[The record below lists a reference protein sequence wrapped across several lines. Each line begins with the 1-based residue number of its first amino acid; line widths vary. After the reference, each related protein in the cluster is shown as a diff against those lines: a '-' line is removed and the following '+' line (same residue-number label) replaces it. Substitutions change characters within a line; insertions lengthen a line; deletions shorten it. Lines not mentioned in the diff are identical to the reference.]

1 MRFRRRPQLTGGSE
15 TARTICQNATEQAF
29 NPREE
34 MMTHGLKPC
43 LLSVALLCALGSV
56 AYPQNPPRAL
66 PPGAQNNPAQP
77 TPAATPRTVQGFVPL
92 TDQMLRSPKPED
104 WLMLRGNYQ
113 GWGYSPLEQINKT
126 NVKNLQLVW
135 ARVMEPGINE
145 STPLVYNGVMYL
157 GNSNDVVQAIDATNG
172 DLIWEYRRPLPEAST
187 FHAMH
192 GQRKRSMAL
201 YGDRVYLATWDNFIV
216 ALDARTGQV
225 AWQTNRG
232 GDYYV
237 SNATGPIVV
246 NGIVVAG
253 STCQVAPHGCYV
265 TGHDAKTGEEL
276 WRNTMIPRPGTPGDE
291 TRAGSPFETRWMT
304 GVWGQLTYDP
314 ELDLVFYGSSAV
326 GPASETQRNMP
337 GATMTGTNTRF
348 AVKPK
353 TGEVVWRHQVL
364 PRDNWDQECTF
375 EMMIINT
382 PVNPS
387 ATDMLSVNP
396 NARRGPRKTLTG
408 VPCKTGIAWSF
419 DAATGEF
426 LWARA
431 TTEQNIVARI
441 DPKGL
446 VTVNENAVLKE
457 VGKTYH
463 VCPTY
468 NGGRDWPQGAYNPK
482 ANVMYVPLSNL
493 CIDST
498 SRADRGPAPQ
508 FVYNTTNVGKFA
520 TGKDKV
526 GRIDAISVE
535 TGRTLWSWETRVSNY
550 SPILATGGGLLF
562 NGSMD
567 RYLRA
572 LDADSGQVLWQTR
585 LPSQAVGG
593 AVTYSINGRQYI
605 AIAAGGGPI
614 AALGVGLTP
623 EADTASGS
631 NAMYVFALP
640 Q

>member
-1 MRFRRRPQLTGGSE
+1 MRCPSKEFLRISALVFGI
-15 TARTICQNATEQAF
+15 AVATSAQA
-29 NPREE
+29 
-34 MMTHGLKPC
+34 
-43 LLSVALLCALGSV
+43 
-56 AYPQNPPRAL
+56 
-66 PPGAQNNPAQP
+66 P
-77 TPAATPRTVQGFVPL
+77 TPSPTKTLRPVPNFVTV
-92 TDQMLRSPKPED
+92 TDQMLRAPRPEN
-104 WLMLRGNYQ
+104 WLIHRGNYQ
-113 GWGYSPLEQINKT
+113 AWGYSPLDQITKV
-126 NVKNLQLVW
+126 NVKSLQLVW
-135 ARVMEPGINE
+135 ARAMEPGTNE
-145 STPLVYNGVMYL
+145 ATPLVYNGVMYI
-157 GNSNDVVQAIDATNG
+157 GNPGDVIQAIDATTG
-172 DLIWEYRRPLPEAST
+172 DLMWEYRHPLPPATSLRNGL
-187 FHAMH
+187 
-192 GQRKRSMAL
+192 GQRKRSIAL
-201 YGDRVYLATWDNFIV
+201 YGDQIYFVTWDNV
-216 ALDARTGQV
+216 VVSLGARSGEV
-225 AWQTNRG
+225 VWQTNRG
-232 GDYYV
+232 GELDV
-237 SNATGPIVV
+237 SNSSGPIVA
-246 NGIVVAG
+246 NGVVVAG
-253 STCQVAPHGCYV
+253 STCQYSAHACYV
-265 TGHDAKTGEEL
+265 TGHDAKTGREL
-276 WRNTMIPRPGTPGDE
+276 WRNENDE
-291 TRAGSPFETRWMT
+291 TWAGSPFESRWMT

-314 ELDLVFYGSSAV
+314 ELDLVYYGSSGV
-326 GPASETQRNMP
+326 GPASEAQRNMP
-337 GATMTGTNTRF
+337 GATMAGTNTRF
-348 AVKPK
+348 AVRPK
-353 TGEVVWRHQVL
+353 TGEVVWKHQVL

-419 DAATGEF
+419 DAANGEF
-426 LWARA
+426 LWAKP

-446 VTVNENAVLKE
+446 VTVNEDAVLKE

-482 ANVMYVPLSNL
+482 SNIMYIPLSNL

-498 SRADRGPAPQ
+498 ARVDRKAAPQ

-520 TGKDKV
+520 SGKDKV

-550 SPILATGGGLLF
+550 SPVLATGTGLLF

-585 LPSQAVGG
+585 LPTQAVGG
-593 AVTYSINGRQYI
+593 VVTYSINGRQYI

-623 EADTASGS
+623 EADTASGG

>member
-1 MRFRRRPQLTGGSE
+1 MRCPIKEFLRITAPLCGLALAGHAQEPARP
-15 TARTICQNATEQAF
+15 
-29 NPREE
+29 
-34 MMTHGLKPC
+34 
-43 LLSVALLCALGSV
+43 
-56 AYPQNPPRAL
+56 
-66 PPGAQNNPAQP
+66 P
-77 TPAATPRTVQGFVPL
+77 TKTLRVVPNFVTV
-92 TDQMLRSPKPED
+92 TDQMMGAPRPEN
-104 WLMLRGNYQ
+104 WLIHRGNYQ
-113 GWGYSPLEQINKT
+113 AWGYSPLDQINKA
-126 NVKNLQLVW
+126 NVKTLQLVW
-135 ARVMEPGINE
+135 SRAMEPGANE
-145 STPLVYNGVMYL
+145 ATPLIYNGVMYL
-157 GNSNDVVQAIDATNG
+157 GNPVDVIQAIDAATG
-172 DLIWEYRRPLPEAST
+172 DLMWEYRRPSPAGPLRNGL
-187 FHAMH
+187 
-192 GQRKRSMAL
+192 GQRKRSIAL
-201 YGDRVYLATWDNFIV
+201 YGDQVYFVTWDNFV
-216 ALDARTGQV
+216 VSLDARTGEV
-225 AWQTNRG
+225 VWQTNRG
-232 GDYYV
+232 GGESGV
-237 SNATGPIVV
+237 SNSSGPIVA
-246 NGIVVAG
+246 NGVVVAG
-253 STCQVAPHGCYV
+253 STCQYSSHGCYV
-265 TGHDAKTGEEL
+265 TGHDAKTGREL
-276 WRNTMIPRPGTPGDE
+276 WRNEMIPRPGEPGDE
-291 TRAGSPFETRWMT
+291 TWAGSPFESRWMT

-314 ELDLVFYGSSAV
+314 ELDLVYYGSSGV
-326 GPASETQRNMP
+326 GPASEAERKMP
-337 GATMTGTNTRF
+337 GATMAGTNTRF
-348 AVKPK
+348 AVRPK
-353 TGEVVWRHQVL
+353 TGEVIWKHQVL

-426 LWARA
+426 LWAKPTA
-431 TTEQNIVARI
+431 EQNIVARI

-498 SRADRGPAPQ
+498 SRTDRGPAPQ

-535 TGRTLWSWETRVSNY
+535 TGKTLWSWETRVSNY

-567 RYLRA
+567 RYLRG

-585 LPSQAVGG
+585 LPSQVVGG
-593 AVTYSINGRQYI
+593 AVTYSVNGRQYI

-623 EADTASGS
+623 EADTPSGG

>member
-1 MRFRRRPQLTGGSE
+1 MRYPIKEFLRITPLLCGLALTGHAQGQTPPPTKTLRVVPNFV
-15 TARTICQNATEQAF
+15 TA
-29 NPREE
+29 
-34 MMTHGLKPC
+34 
-43 LLSVALLCALGSV
+43 
-56 AYPQNPPRAL
+56 
-66 PPGAQNNPAQP
+66 
-77 TPAATPRTVQGFVPL
+77 
-92 TDQMLRSPKPED
+92 TDQMMRAPRPEN
-104 WLMLRGNYQ
+104 WLIHRGNYQ
-113 GWGYSPLEQINKT
+113 AWGYSPLDQINKA

-135 ARVMEPGINE
+135 SRAMEPGTNE
-145 STPLVYNGVMYL
+145 ATPLIYNGVMYL
-157 GNSNDVVQAIDATNG
+157 GNPGDVIQAIDAATG
-172 DLIWEYRRPLPEAST
+172 DLMWEYRHPLPAGSPPNSL
-187 FHAMH
+187 
-192 GQRKRSMAL
+192 GQRKRSIAL
-201 YGDRVYLATWDNFIV
+201 YGDQVYFVTWDNFV
-216 ALDARTGQV
+216 VSLDARTGEV
-225 AWQTNRG
+225 AWKTNRG
-232 GDYYV
+232 GGIGV
-237 SNATGPIVV
+237 SNSSGPIVA
-246 NGIVVAG
+246 NGVVIAG
-253 STCQVAPHGCYV
+253 STCQYSSHGCYV
-265 TGHDAKTGEEL
+265 TGHDAKTGREL
-276 WRNTMIPRPGTPGDE
+276 WRNQMIPRPGEPGDE
-291 TRAGSPFETRWMT
+291 TWAGSPFESRWMT
-304 GVWGQLTYDP
+304 GVWGQITYDP
-314 ELDLVFYGSSAV
+314 ELDLVYYGSTGV
-326 GPASETQRNMP
+326 GPASEAQRKMP
-337 GATMTGTNTRF
+337 GATMAGTNTRF
-348 AVKPK
+348 AVRPK
-353 TGEVVWRHQVL
+353 TGEVVWKHQVL

-387 ATDMLSVNP
+387 APDMLSVNP

-426 LWARA
+426 LWAKP

-446 VTVNENAVLKE
+446 VTVNEDVVLKE
-457 VGKTYH
+457 VDKTYH

-482 ANVMYVPLSNL
+482 SNVMYIPLSNL

-498 SRADRGPAPQ
+498 ARTDRNAAPQ
-508 FVYNTTNVGKFA
+508 FAYNTNNVGKFA

-535 TGRTLWSWETRVSNY
+535 TGKTLWSWETRVTNY

-567 RYLRA
+567 RYLRG

-585 LPSQAVGG
+585 LPSQVGGG

-605 AIAAGGGPI
+605 AVAGGGGAI
-614 AALGVGLTP
+614 AVTGLGLTP
-623 EADTASGS
+623 EADTHSGG